1 MKKICVLI
9 ISLFC
14 LNTLHAQTSSYKTVR
29 KNKLSGTIETYITK
43 GGDTISLNDQVTI
56 GKAYNFETYKYLEQ
70 VYLKDY
76 EEITNYT
83 QTFQLREA
91 AEGYVLIID
100 RIIANSGIVS
110 VYTRPSD
117 KIIQVLVKD
126 IDAAEFYNEIVI
138 GPPSKNYPYIK
149 ENEVIGYYT
158 SSKLS
163 PMGVYFNKSIIDSLN
178 IDEIKSE
185 KLGTKDSI
193 SQPIAYN
200 FTGET
205 KSSFYLKKA
214 GKSKNASIVI
224 GGLSAI
230 IGGIILSSND
240 PNNPDSN
247 PSKIATP
254 IFAIGGLIS
263 LILDVVGNNA
273 LINAGE
279 AMEIEK
285 SRVSEPLNTN
295 PKQPQTKQ

>member
-1 MKKICVLI
+1 MKKIFVLI

-14 LNTLHAQTSSYKTVR
+14 INTIYAQTASYNSVR
-29 KNKLSGTIETYITK
+29 KNKLSGSLETYITK
-43 GGDTISLNDQVTI
+43 FGKTIRVNDQVTI

-76 EEITNYT
+76 KEITNYT

-100 RIIANSGIVS
+100 KIIANSGIVS

-126 IDAAEFYNEIVI
+126 IDAAEFNNEIVI

-163 PMGVYFNKSIIDSLN
+163 PMRVYFNKGIIDSLN

-185 KLGTKDSI
+185 KLGIKDSI

-200 FTGET
+200 LTGET

-214 GKSKNASIVI
+214 GKSKNSSKAVMGLTALI
-224 GGLSAI
+224 GGA
-230 IGGIILSSND
+230 ILSSND
-240 PNNPDSN
+240 PDNPDSN

-273 LINAGE
+273 LIKAGE
-279 AMEIEK
+279 EMEIEK
-285 SRVSEPLNTN
+285 NTVSEPLDTTTTNTK
-295 PKQPQTKQ
+295 P